1 MSALPPP
8 DSARLTALDRHFRFG
23 LSASELEEF
32 APAVEASLGA
42 STAVEDLYRRSAPPT
57 PQREWAPAAPE
68 RNRLGAW
75 YVTTEIAG
83 APDGPLSGK
92 TVAVKDNVAVAG
104 VPMMNGSRT
113 VEGFIPRRDAT
124 VVRRLLDAGATI
136 TGKAV
141 CEDLCFS
148 GASFTSQPA
157 PVRNPW
163 DPTRNSGGS
172 SSGSGALVANG
183 DVDMAV
189 GGDQGGSIRIPAAFC
204 GTVGHKPT
212 HGLVPYT
219 GAFPIERTIDHLG
232 PITRTVADAAV
243 MLSVLAGPDGA
254 DPRQPTTIEVVDYL
268 SAITQSASGLRVGVV
283 TEGFGTAVS
292 DPEVDSA
299 VRAAVDVLRGA
310 GLAAEEVSIPWHL
323 DAMHVWN
330 VIATEGA
337 AYQMLDGNAYGMNAD
352 GFYDPELIAHFAAQR
367 LTRGHEL
374 SKTVKLVGLSGRYT
388 FEVGGGKYYAMARQ
402 LVPELRAVYDAALA
416 YYDVLVMPTVP
427 YTARE
432 IPPADAGLA
441 DYLHVALSMVGNTAP
456 FDVTGHPACSVPA
469 GLVGGLPTGLMIV
482 GKRFDDAT
490 VLRVAHTYEQA
501 VGVFPTP
508 PAAAT
513 ARSFA

>member
-1 MSALPPP
+1 
-8 DSARLTALDRHFRFG
+8 
-23 LSASELEEF
+23 
-32 APAVEASLGA
+32 
-42 STAVEDLYRRSAPPT
+42 
-57 PQREWAPAAPE
+57 
-68 RNRLGAW
+68 
-75 YVTTEIAG
+75 
-83 APDGPLSGK
+83 
-92 TVAVKDNVAVAG
+92 
-104 VPMMNGSRT
+104 
-113 VEGFIPRRDAT
+113 
-124 VVRRLLDAGATI
+124 
-136 TGKAV
+136 
-141 CEDLCFS
+141 
-148 GASFTSQPA
+148 
-157 PVRNPW
+157 
-163 DPTRNSGGS
+163 
-172 SSGSGALVANG
+172 
-183 DVDMAV
+183 
-189 GGDQGGSIRIPAAFC
+189 
-204 GTVGHKPT
+204 
-212 HGLVPYT
+212 
-219 GAFPIERTIDHLG
+219 
-232 PITRTVADAAV
+232 
-243 MLSVLAGPDGA
+243 
-254 DPRQPTTIEVVDYL
+254 
-268 SAITQSASGLRVGVV
+268 V

-402 LVPELRAVYDAALA
+402 LVPELRAAYDAALA
-416 YYDVLVMPTVP
+416 YYDV
-427 YTARE
+427 
-432 IPPADAGLA
+432 
-441 DYLHVALSMVGNTAP
+441 LSMVGNTAP

-508 PAAAT
+508 LAAAT